1 MWGGGILPGWRG
13 LPQGPPAEPGAC
25 GAGGADAVGM
35 STAIEAVFARYLGM
49 RVAGISC
56 ITNMAAGVSDEK
68 LDHADVLA
76 QSKRNRRAIGALV
89 RELVRVL

>member
-1 MWGGGILPGWRG
+1 MLFR
-13 LPQGPPAEPGAC
+13 
-25 GAGGADAVGM
+25 
-35 STAIEAVFARYLGM
+35 S

-56 ITNMAAGVSDEK
+56 ITNMAAGVSEGK

-76 QSKRNRRAIGALV
+76 QSKRNSRAIGALV